1 MLQIC
6 KTCHMRIVNCRT
18 SGDSFWRITCHSP
31 KGISTV
37 DYFIV
42 SHEMLSLIGNFIVK
56 EPTIFSDH
64 SQPICWLNLSLPIP
78 SESANQ
84 PNVKTFNI
92 PKQFIWNQSSA
103 AIFRNVLKQDDILL
117 RLSNFEETDFN
128 PDCEGIVDL
137 ATEQFTKILIDTC
150 SVALSK

>member
-1 MLQIC
+1 M
-6 KTCHMRIVNCRT
+6 NGRT
-18 SGDSFWRITCHSP
+18 SGNSFGGIPCHSP

-64 SQPICWLNLSLPIP
+64 SQLICWLNLSLPIP

-84 PNVKTFNI
+84 PKVKTFNI

-103 AIFRNVLKQDDILL
+103 EIFRNVLKQDDILL
-117 RLSNFEETDFN
+117 RL
-128 PDCEGIVDL
+128 
-137 ATEQFTKILIDTC
+137 DT
-150 SVALSK
+150 SVEL